1 MNLGTKSKVATFKAG
16 FSLIGVLGTATLLP
30 APVAAQTAASASG
43 SVVLVRPSGGSI
55 SVSGEIVLP
64 AGFYFQGPLNI
75 KPGITAGKT
84 PGGNDETINGL
95 AIDPG
100 TATAV
105 TNSVSANPFLQ
116 EAAAALK
123 AATTA
128 NDVAA
133 QSAIIKSGAGV
144 NGLGGLE

>member
-1 MNLGTKSKVATFKAG
+1 MNLIVKSTSFTLKAS
-16 FSLIGVLGTATLLP
+16 FAFLGLLGITTLL
-30 APVAAQTAASASG
+30 ADPVAAQTANASG
-43 SVVLVRPSGGSI
+43 SFVLVRPSGGSQSI
-55 SVSGEIVLP
+55 SGEISLP
-64 AGFYFQGPLNI
+64 AGFYFQGPLNV
-75 KPGITAGKT
+75 KPTVTAGKT
-84 PGGNDETINGL
+84 PGGNDESISNL
-95 AIDPG
+95 LVDPG
-100 TATAV
+100 AVTAV

-144 NGLGGLE
+144 NGLSGLE

>member
-1 MNLGTKSKVATFKAG
+1 MK
-16 FSLIGVLGTATLLP
+16 FSIKFSFSFLTLLGITTLLG
-30 APVAAQTAASASG
+30 APVTAQTASASG
-43 SVVLVRPSGGSI
+43 SFVLVRPSGGSQSI
-55 SVSGEIVLP
+55 SGEISLP
-64 AGFYFQGPLNI
+64 AGFYFQGPLNV
-75 KPGITAGKT
+75 KPTVTPGKS
-84 PGGNDETINGL
+84 PGGNDENIGNL
-95 AIDPG
+95 LIDPG
-100 TATAV
+100 TVTAV

-116 EAAAALK
+116 EAATALK

>member
-1 MNLGTKSKVATFKAG
+1 MKSKAFPLKAS
-16 FSLIGVLGTATLLP
+16 FSLLSLLGITTLL
-30 APVAAQTAASASG
+30 ATPVAAQTANASG
-43 SVVLVRPSGGSI
+43 SFVLVRPSGGSLSI
-55 SVSGEIVLP
+55 SGEISLP
-64 AGFYFQGPLNI
+64 AGFYFQGPLNV
-75 KPGITAGKT
+75 KPTLVPGKT
-84 PGGNDETINGL
+84 AGGNDESISNL
-95 AIDPG
+95 LIDPG
-100 TATAV
+100 AVTAV

-144 NGLGGLE
+144 NGLSGLE